1 MVKKEQT
8 DTQIQKVRF
17 GEASTSSTLS
27 IPDGNFIH
35 SDFKHSA
42 LRIFANDYAELKQL
56 IKRNELL
63 DKQPAYYTFKILFTM
78 GLLAVGVT
86 FLIVVNNFLL
96 QLLNAVYLA
105 FVFAQISFL
114 GHDIGHRQVFRTTWK
129 IDISSFV
136 IGNLLVGWS
145 GSWWIDKHNRHHGH
159 PNQVDLDPDI
169 DVPFLAFTEEE
180 ARSKKGFLRFMVK
193 YQAYL
198 ILPLEL
204 LASLSFLI
212 FSVRFI
218 LEKKAKYPAAELL
231 VMTVHYLLYLGL
243 LLSQLSIWQ
252 AAVFI
257 LIHRA
262 LFGLYLGSVA
272 APNHKGMLVLDKDS
286 PLDFLR
292 QQVLTAR
299 NVKAG
304 AFTDFWYGG
313 LNYQIEHHLF
323 PTRPRN
329 RLREAQQ
336 IVKAFCKQHSISY
349 HETGMLQS
357 YREILQCLHEV
368 SAPLRGQGV

>member
-86 FLIVVNNFLL
+86 FLIVVNNFWL

-180 ARSKKGFLRFMVK
+180 ARGKRGLPRFIVK
-193 YQAYL
+193 YQAYFVF
-198 ILPLEL
+198 PLEM
-204 LASLSFLI
+204 LAALSFLI
-212 FSVRFI
+212 FSIRFL
-218 LEKKAKYPAAELL
+218 LEKKPRHVVTEMIL
-231 VMTVHYLLYLGL
+231 MTVHYLLYFGL
-243 LLSQLSIWQ
+243 LFSSLGILQ
-252 AAVFI
+252 AIVFVT
-257 LIHRA
+257 IHRA

-286 PLDFLR
+286 PMDFLR
-292 QQVLTAR
+292 RQVLTSR
-299 NVKAG
+299 NVKAHPL
-304 AFTDFWYGG
+304 TDFWYGG

-323 PTRPRN
+323 PTIARN
-329 RLREAQQ
+329 KLKAAQQ
-336 IVKAFCKQHSISY
+336 IVRTFCEAHSIAY
-349 HETGMLQS
+349 YETSVVQS
-357 YREILQCLHEV
+357 YKEILHFLHEV
-368 SAPLRGQGV
+368 SAPLREK

>member
-1 MVKKEQT
+1 MQEQIGIQMQNVQSVESFGLDNQ
-8 DTQIQKVRF
+8 DTN
-17 GEASTSSTLS
+17 S
-27 IPDGNFIH
+27 IR
-35 SDFKHSA
+35 SA
-42 LRIFANDYAELKQL
+42 IKDSAPQVFLNEYAELKQI
-56 IKRNELL
+56 IKQKGLL
-63 DKQPAYYTFKILFTM
+63 DKQPLYYTYKILFTL
-78 GLLAVGVT
+78 GLLAVSLA
-86 FLIVVNNFLL
+86 FLLIVHNFWL
-96 QLLNAVYLA
+96 QLLNAVFLS
-105 FVFAQISFL
+105 FVFTQISYL
-114 GHDIGHRQVFRTTWK
+114 GHDSGHRQLFRTTRTTELCGF
-129 IDISSFV
+129 IV
-136 IGNLLVGWS
+136 GNFLVGWS
-145 GSWWIDKHNRHHGH
+145 WSWWIDKHNRHHGH

-180 ARSKKGFLRFMVK
+180 ARSKKGFLRFTVK

-286 PLDFLR
+286 PLDFVR

-304 AFTDFWYGG
+304 AFNDFWYGG

-323 PTRPRN
+323 PTMPRN

-336 IVKAFCKQHSISY
+336 IVKAFCKQRSIAY

-368 SAPLRGQGV
+368 SAPLRGQDL

>member
-35 SDFKHSA
+35 SDFKDSA

-86 FLIVVNNFLL
+86 FLIVVNNFWL

-180 ARSKKGFLRFMVK
+180 ARGKRGLPRFIVK
-193 YQAYL
+193 YQAYFVF
-198 ILPLEL
+198 PLEM
-204 LASLSFLI
+204 LAALSFLI
-212 FSVRFI
+212 FSIRFL
-218 LEKKAKYPAAELL
+218 LEKKPRHVVTEMIL
-231 VMTVHYLLYLGL
+231 MTVHYLLYFGL
-243 LLSQLSIWQ
+243 LFSSLGILQ
-252 AAVFI
+252 AIVFVT
-257 LIHRA
+257 IHRA

-286 PLDFLR
+286 PMDFLR
-292 QQVLTAR
+292 RQVLTSR
-299 NVKAG
+299 NVKAHPL
-304 AFTDFWYGG
+304 TDFWYGG

-323 PTRPRN
+323 PTIARN
-329 RLREAQQ
+329 KLKAAQQ
-336 IVKAFCKQHSISY
+336 IVRTFCEAHSIAY
-349 HETGMLQS
+349 YETSVVQS
-357 YREILQCLHEV
+357 YKEILHFLHEV
-368 SAPLRGQGV
+368 SAPLREK

>member
-86 FLIVVNNFLL
+86 FLIVVNNFWL

-180 ARSKKGFLRFMVK
+180 ARGMRGLPRFIVK
-193 YQAYL
+193 YQAYFVF
-198 ILPLEL
+198 PLEM
-204 LASLSFLI
+204 LAALSFLI
-212 FSVRFI
+212 FSIRFL
-218 LEKKAKYPAAELL
+218 LEKKPRHVVTEMIL
-231 VMTVHYLLYLGL
+231 MTVHYLLYFGL
-243 LLSQLSIWQ
+243 LFSSLGILQ
-252 AAVFI
+252 AIVFVT
-257 LIHRA
+257 IHRA

-286 PLDFLR
+286 PMDFLR
-292 QQVLTAR
+292 RQVLTSR
-299 NVKAG
+299 NVKAHPL
-304 AFTDFWYGG
+304 TDFWYGG

-323 PTRPRN
+323 PTIARN
-329 RLREAQQ
+329 KLKAAQQ
-336 IVKAFCKQHSISY
+336 IVRTFCEAHSIAY
-349 HETGMLQS
+349 YETSVVQS
-357 YREILQCLHEV
+357 YKEILHFLHEV
-368 SAPLRGQGV
+368 SAPLREK